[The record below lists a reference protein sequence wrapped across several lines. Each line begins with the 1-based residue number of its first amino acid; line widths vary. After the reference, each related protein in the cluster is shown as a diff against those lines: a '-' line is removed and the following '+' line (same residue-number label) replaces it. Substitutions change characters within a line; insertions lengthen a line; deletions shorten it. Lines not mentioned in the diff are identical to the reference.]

1 MRLALCKTNLISL
14 NHSTYSIHIIY
25 ELYYFTLILTVVA
38 LFELY
43 AFTIQIP
50 LFNAN

>member
-1 MRLALCKTNLISL
+1 MRLGLESANLISL

-38 LFELY
+38 LFKLD